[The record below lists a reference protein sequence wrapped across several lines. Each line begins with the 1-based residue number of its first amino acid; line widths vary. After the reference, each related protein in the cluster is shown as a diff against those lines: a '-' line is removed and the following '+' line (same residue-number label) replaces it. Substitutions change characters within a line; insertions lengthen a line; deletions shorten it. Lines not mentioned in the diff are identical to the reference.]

1 MTPRRIAA
9 LICLG
14 VVASWNVA
22 TAQVGYDPAHSP
34 YHDLPR
40 GGAVAVSVG
49 YLSGGRGDVGVGL
62 SDGPTAG
69 LRYEVP
75 FGAIGASLGVAYGRT
90 NRFVVN
96 PFKDTL
102 SRKTGPYD
110 QDVWLIDGGLQLSL
124 TGRKSWRGFAPYI
137 GGTLGVA
144 IGGNGTRGT
153 PGDKGGNPVLVG
165 APPGVRSGTRPRLA
179 PPAG

>member
-62 SDGPTAG
+62 SDGPTAD
-69 LRYEVP
+69 LRYELT
-75 FGAIGASLGVAYGRT
+75 FGALRDSPGVALERRNT
-90 NRFVVN
+90 VVVN
-96 PFKDTL
+96 RMNVKIL
-102 SRKTGPYD
+102 S
-110 QDVWLIDGGLQLSL
+110 V
-124 TGRKSWRGFAPYI
+124 
-137 GGTLGVA
+137 
-144 IGGNGTRGT
+144 
-153 PGDKGGNPVLVG
+153 
-165 APPGVRSGTRPRLA
+165 
-179 PPAG
+179 